1 VAEKLPDRALITAR
15 GVARRYGDHVALAPL
30 DFDVRARE
38 LVAVIG
44 PNGAGKSTL
53 VAILAGAL
61 EASEG
66 RVEPGS
72 PPPRV
77 GWVPQKPAQYG
88 RLSARENLELFAR
101 LEGLTDPAAAAT
113 RMLET
118 VDLPDDGRPAA
129 RLSLGNQQRLN
140 LGVALLAG
148 PDVLLLD
155 EPTAALDPNQRSR
168 LWEIAIETR
177 DRGGA
182 VVFVTQN
189 LEELERFADRVV
201 VLRGGALVFDGSH
214 DEYDATPEAHVFA

>member
-1 VAEKLPDRALITAR
+1 VDVLLAAR
-15 GVARRYGDHVALAPL
+15 GVARRFGSHVALQPL
-30 DFDVRARE
+30 DLEIRAGE

-61 EASEG
+61 DASEG
-66 RVEPGS
+66 RVETAT

-77 GWVPQKPAQYG
+77 GWVPQRPSHYG
-88 RLSARENLELFAR
+88 RLSPLENLELFAR
-101 LEGLTDPAAAAT
+101 LEGVAAPDAAR
-113 RMLET
+113 RMLEL
-118 VDLPDDGRPAA
+118 VDLPDDDRPSSFLSQGNRQ
-129 RLSLGNQQRLN
+129 RLSL
-140 LGVALLAG
+140 ALTLLSE

-155 EPTAALDPNQRSR
+155 EPTAALDPTQRRR
-168 LWEIAIETR
+168 LWEIATHTR

-201 VLRGGALVFDGSH
+201 VLRDGELLFDGALA
-214 DEYDATPEAHVFA
+214 EYRATPEAHVFA

>member
-1 VAEKLPDRALITAR
+1 MNVLLAAR
-15 GVARRYGDHVALAPL
+15 RVARRFGTHVALRPL
-30 DFDVRARE
+30 DLEVRAGE

-61 EASEG
+61 DPSEG
-66 RVEPGS
+66 RVEAAT

-77 GWVPQKPAQYG
+77 GWVPQRPSHYG
-88 RLSARENLELFAR
+88 RLSALENLELFAR
-101 LEGLTDPAAAAT
+101 LERLPVPADAAR
-113 RMLET
+113 RMLAL
-118 VDLPDDGRPAA
+118 VDLPDDGRPSGDLSQGSRQ
-129 RLSLGNQQRLN
+129 RLSLALT
-140 LGVALLAG
+140 LLAE

-155 EPTAALDPNQRSR
+155 EPTAALDASQRRR
-168 LWEIAIETR
+168 LWEIATHTR

-201 VLRGGALVFDGSH
+201 VLRDGELLFDGSL
-214 DEYDATPEAHVFA
+214 DAYRATPDAHVFA